1 MFFPLPSP
9 LHFFFGSFLAHLPFV
24 FPLSSH
30 FLRVIPSL
38 KHYSDIVSD
47 IPCWKYTWHIFI
59 LALHLTFFLAYTLT
73 FYLTFCLAYFLTYF
87 LAYVL
92 TFILAFFLASILTF
106 SSSFNFGILFG
117 IYSDILS
124 GICIHIHS
132 NSKKIE
138 PQFATN
144 LVGFYKFLSFFWGA
158 GPAYH
163 LAAWRDHWPLAAKAQ
178 SGCSRMAPR
187 GSKAGDPGGT
197 VPHGSVGANSS
208 TNLG

>member
-1 MFFPLPSP
+1 MSIGYKRSIQSSQTHTPMAGKMKMKQNL
-9 LHFFFGSFLAHLPFV
+9 
-24 FPLSSH
+24 LSS
-30 FLRVIPSL
+30 
-38 KHYSDIVSD
+38 SDPHPYILFWHSFWHT
-47 IPCWKYTWHIFI
+47 IWKYTWHIFI

-138 PQFATN
+138 QQFATN
-144 LVGFYKFLSFFWGA
+144 LVGFYNFLSFFWGA